1 MPRFDDILGM
11 PTVPAGQPVPP
22 VVTMGDPLLVGA
34 LRTGPDE
41 PLPIG
46 REELAEAKATL
57 TRYKAGKANLEARVV
72 EDELWWEVR
81 HWEAIRRRSSEKWTA
96 TPTSAWL
103 FNTITSKHADAMDN
117 IADPVILPR
126 EQSDEAAAKILSSV
140 VPVVMEHCEYE
151 QIYSDAWWEK
161 LKHGT
166 AVYSAHWN
174 PKMENGLG
182 DIEVRQIDLLNIF
195 WEPGITDIQKS
206 RHLFVVDLVDEDLL
220 EEQYPEYKGKLKG
233 DPITV
238 KQYIY
243 DDAVDVGDKSLVVDW
258 YYKVERP
265 DGKTLLHYAKFVG
278 DVLLYASENDLDYR
292 DRGYYDHGQYPVV
305 FDTLFPEKGTPVGF
319 GYIAICKDPQMYID
333 KMYGYI
339 LDHAERIANPRYF
352 VSEAT
357 DMNESEFLDWSA
369 PMVHLTGALGPDR
382 VQRIEIPPI
391 SNIYMDIMQL
401 KIDEMKE
408 TSSNRDV
415 NSGGSG
421 GTSTAAGIAALQ
433 EAGNKTSRDM
443 IGNAYRAHVA
453 LVELVIELMRQ
464 FYTETRS
471 FRIVDPN
478 DAGQYSFIDMDN
490 AMLQDQPQAALHPGA
505 EVLYRRPVFDIK
517 VRAQKKSPFSRME
530 QNERAKELY
539 AQGFFN
545 PEMAQPALGALKMMD
560 FEGIDDVREF
570 VMQGQTLQQQVQE
583 LSALLEQLTG
593 VGMGGEETGGGP
605 VRGGG
610 ASGTMGDR
618 SIGRKVS
625 DAGTGATTSYM
636 DRMRSRARV
645 SMDNPSRSAM
655 PGV

>member
-1 MPRFDDILGM
+1 MPRIDTRLGM
-11 PTVPAGQPVPP
+11 PDVPFDRPAPP
-22 VVTMGDPLLVGA
+22 VELPTPDGLVGA
-34 LRTGPDE
+34 LRLGPEDG
-41 PLPIG
+41 PRIG
-46 REELAEAKATL
+46 ERELSEAIATL
-57 TRYKAGKANLEARVV
+57 TKYKAGKANLEARVV
-72 EDELWWEVR
+72 EDELWWELR
-81 HWEAIRRRSSEKWTA
+81 HWEALRGKHPAEWQA
-96 TPTSAWL
+96 HPTSAWL
-103 FNTITSKHADAMDN
+103 FNTITNKHADAMDN
-117 IADPVILPR
+117 IAEPVILPR
-126 EQSDEAAAKILSSV
+126 ERSDDEAAKILSSV
-140 VPVVMEHCEYE
+140 VPVVMENAEYE

-166 AVYSAHWN
+166 AVYSASWD
-174 PKMENGLG
+174 PRRENGLG
-182 DIEVRQIDLLNIF
+182 DIEIRQIDLLNIF
-195 WEPGITDIQKS
+195 WEPGISDIQDS
-206 RHLFVVDLVDEDLL
+206 RNLFIVELVDEDILDRR
-220 EEQYPEYKGKLKG
+220 YPEHKGEMSG
-233 DPITV
+233 DAITV
-238 KQYIY
+238 ARYNY
-243 DDAVDVGDKSLVVDW
+243 DPTVDTTGKSMVVDW
-258 YYKVERP
+258 YYKVDGP
-265 DGKTLLHYAKFVG
+265 DGRKRLQYAKFVG
-278 DVLLYASENDLDYR
+278 RVLLYASENDPEYAE
-292 DRGYYDHGQYPVV
+292 RGYYDHGKYPVV

-339 LDHAERIANPRYF
+339 LDHAEKTANPRQF

-357 DMNESEFLDWSA
+357 DMNEEEYLDWKK
-369 PMVHLTGALGPDR
+369 PIVHVTGNVSDDR
-382 VQRIEIPPI
+382 VVPI
-391 SNIYMDIMQL
+391 QVQPLSGIYMDMLQL

-443 IGNAYRAHVA
+443 ISNAYRAHVN

-464 FYTETRS
+464 FYNESRA
-471 FRIVDPN
+471 FRVVSPN
-478 DAGQYSFIDMDN
+478 DLGQYSFVEMDN
-490 AMLQDQPQAALHPGA
+490 SILQDQPMPELHPGA
-505 EVLYRRPVFDIK
+505 EILYRRPVFDIK

-545 PEMAQPALGALKMMD
+545 PEMAQQALGALKMMD
-560 FEGIDDVREF
+560 FEAIDDVREY
-570 VMQGQTLQQQVQE
+570 VQQGQTLQQQVQE

-593 VGMGGEETGGGP
+593 IGMAGGDAGQGASA
-605 VRGGG
+605 GGG

-618 SIGRKVS
+618 SIGRKVT

-636 DRMRSRARV
+636 DRMRSKARV